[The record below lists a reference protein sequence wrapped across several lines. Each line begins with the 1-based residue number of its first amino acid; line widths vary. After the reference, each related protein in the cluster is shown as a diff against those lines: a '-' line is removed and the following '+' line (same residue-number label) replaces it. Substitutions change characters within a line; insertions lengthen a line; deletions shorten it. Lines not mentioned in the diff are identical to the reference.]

1 MARIEEEIDSVELP
15 APAGWKKFVPKNSGI
30 PRKNDVLFISPTG
43 EKIRSRKQLTLFL
56 RAHPGGPSP
65 SEFDW
70 RYGDAPRR
78 SARINDEKK
87 KVVDTP
93 EEVPQLRKRKSKS
106 NDRGKKHQK
115 NGGDTEKEEND
126 EVPESKKTAALVV
139 ESIAD
144 AEMKDVVEDSSIKEQ
159 VESAVTKTIEEEIEV
174 KVADHDSVENQEGKN
189 INEPEKLQLEDSNKD
204 TPSLT
209 FAPEETSAV
218 IETPEELV
226 VEDIGE
232 GVPVLNDHEES
243 KKEDSYVSEH
253 LVESKNEKPFVSEH
267 EEKQGVEVGSNEA
280 PVLFVTEATKGENA
294 VVRENR
300 VDFKTSPCDAE
311 SSKEVLRE
319 KEVKDR
325 VFFNDSHKW
334 EQKTVSSS

>member
-1 MARIEEEIDSVELP
+1 MAKIEEEIDSVELP

-93 EEVPQLRKRKSKS
+93 EEEPQSRKRKSKS

-115 NGGDTEKEEND
+115 NGGDAKKEEND
-126 EVPESKKTAALVV
+126 EVPESEKTAAQVV
-139 ESIAD
+139 ESLAD
-144 AEMKDVVEDSSIKEQ
+144 AEMKDFVEDSSIKEQ
-159 VESAVTKTIEEEIEV
+159 VESDTKTIEEEIEV
-174 KVADHDSVENQEGKN
+174 KAADHDSVENQEGKN

-204 TPSLT
+204 TPSIT
-209 FAPEETSAV
+209 FAPEQTSAV
-218 IETPEELV
+218 IENPEELV
-226 VEDIGE
+226 VEEIG
-232 GVPVLNDHEES
+232 
-243 KKEDSYVSEH
+243 
-253 LVESKNEKPFVSEH
+253 
-267 EEKQGVEVGSNEA
+267 EKQGVEERSNEA
-280 PVLFVTEATKGENA
+280 PVLFVTEATKGENV
-294 VVRENR
+294 VVRENH
-300 VDFKTSPCDAE
+300 VDFKTSPRDAE